1 MRLTLRDMQI
11 LRLLRTARWL
21 TTSQVRARFFS
32 HASCDAVRKR
42 LRKLTQEKYLVMVR
56 RDRMSHALFALGPHG
71 KAVLEDEST
80 EPVILERRPPA
91 NSDHLTGVND
101 CRVSSELAGCAYFF
115 ACWELARIHW
125 RHKLIP
131 DAIFSLQDQTFAIEF
146 DRGFEG
152 AAFFARTKLPHYEQ
166 GFPNLP
172 DCRLLVITESAV
184 RMKALARAI
193 GLAHVE
199 ILFTMIEL
207 IRTRGLFAPIFYR
220 QPTEEC
226 EPESLLSPSLDGKR
240 VIDVQQLGY
249 HQLEVSQTGPI
260 KGRGIDSGEEQRI
273 VLLGNGNKGK

>member
-1 MRLTLRDMQI
+1 MTLMPRDMQL

-21 TTSQVRARFFS
+21 TTRQVRARFFS
-32 HASCDAVRKR
+32 HATCDAVRKR

-56 RDRMSHALFALGPHG
+56 RDPMSDALFALGTHG

-91 NSDHLTGVND
+91 NFDHLMGVND
-101 CRVSSELAGCAYFF
+101 CRVSAELAGCAYFF
-115 ACWELARIHW
+115 ACWELPHIHW

-131 DAIFSLQDQTFAIEF
+131 DAILSVSNQTFAIEY

-152 AAFFARTKLPHYEQ
+152 AQFFAKTKLPYYEQ

-172 DCRLLVITESAV
+172 GCRVLVITESVV

-193 GLAHVE
+193 GRARVE

-207 IRTRGLFAPIFYR
+207 IRAHELLAPIFYR

-226 EPESLLSPSLDGKR
+226 EPESLLAPSLDAKR
-240 VIDVQQLGY
+240 VMDVQWPGY
-249 HQLEVSQTGPI
+249 QQLEVSQTGPI
-260 KGRGIDSGEEQRI
+260 KA
-273 VLLGNGNKGK
+273 